1 MAIRVLK
8 CMREVTYR
16 SDLCQIMAR
25 DINPIGES
33 NGSEKILGLGVD
45 ITLGGI
51 MKIENCKR
59 VSTKMNLTTA
69 E

>member
-1 MAIRVLK
+1 M
-8 CMREVTYR
+8 M
-16 SDLCQIMAR
+16 SHDL
-25 DINPIGES
+25 NPIGES

-51 MKIENCKR
+51 MKIENCER